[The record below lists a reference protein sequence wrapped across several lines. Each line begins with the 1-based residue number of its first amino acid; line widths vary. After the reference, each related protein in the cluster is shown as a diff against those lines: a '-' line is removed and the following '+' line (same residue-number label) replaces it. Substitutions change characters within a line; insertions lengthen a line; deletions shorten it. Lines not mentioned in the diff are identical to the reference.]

1 MSSPTPP
8 LAFELRPS
16 ALADAGLLML
26 VLAAVAAALASNH
39 PLTLTAP
46 LVLLVAALA
55 WQFRCAQRRQG
66 CCRLALHEDADG
78 LLQVHTEF
86 ADGRQQQS
94 VAAGYAVLGS
104 LAVFVYLERAG
115 RLQWLGPQRL
125 TVLCD
130 ATDPASFRQLRAR
143 LRFM

>member
-16 ALADAGLLML
+16 ALVDAGLLSL
-26 VLAAVAAALASNH
+26 VLAAVAAALASNQS
-39 PLTLTAP
+39 PLLTAP

-55 WQFRCAQRRQG
+55 WQFRRAQRRQG
-66 CCRLALHEDADG
+66 CCRLALHDAADG
-78 LLQVHTEF
+78 LLQVHAEF
-86 ADGRQQQS
+86 ADGRRQHAA
-94 VAAGYAVLGS
+94 AAGYAVLGS

-115 RLQWLGPQRL
+115 RRQWLGPQRL

-143 LRFM
+143 LRFL